1 MSYLNKYNLEAKFM
15 NVLEFAINMELD
27 GEKYYKEQAENT
39 TDTALKTLFLILAE
53 DENAHAKVLQQKSNK
68 LVYEL
73 KNNETL
79 SETKNLFK
87 DIKHFKSEIKEIP
100 NQLDLYRVALE
111 KEKESITLYEKFLL
125 ESSDDESKKLF
136 SFLINQEEDHY
147 EILEELVSQL
157 NKSDDWVESAEFGI
171 RSDD

>member
-1 MSYLNKYNLEAKFM
+1 M

-39 TDTALKTLFLILAE
+39 NDAALKTVFSILAE
-53 DENAHAKVLQQKSNK
+53 DESNHAKVLQKRSNK
-68 LVYEL
+68 LIYEL
-73 KNNETL
+73 KPNETL

-87 DIKHFKSEIKEIP
+87 GIKHFKSEIKEIP

-111 KEKESITLYEKFLL
+111 KEKESIDLYEKFLL
-125 ESSDDESKKLF
+125 EAEDDESKKLF
-136 SFLINQEEDHY
+136 SYLVTQEKDHY

-157 NKSDDWVESAEFGI
+157 NKSEDWVESAEFGI